1 MGSEFSEE
9 DRIAFYQFTDIVQD
23 QEAWDREHVLDD
35 DYKEWDNPYYG
46 FPQMVKFAF
55 NPNESSR
62 KRLEELKSN
71 GVTYAFPA
79 LFKSQL
85 VRKTKDGRHKKFVY
99 EQEILDLLQVID
111 GNKDDNALLGF
122 LNYDKIK
129 TGKMRKQSEIWQ
141 QKRGCRA
148 LTLPILLKPII
159 RAQAMTWR
167 LSTTRQPA
175 KNGLTKVRRKNGYG
189 YRCNAYKFIRRQ
201 NERIL
206 HCKCGKIVKACVGG
220 KYKNQYR
227 TACLCR

>member
-46 FPQMVKFAF
+46 FPQMVRFAF

-71 GVTYAFPA
+71 GVTYAFSA

-141 QKRGCRA
+141 Q
-148 LTLPILLKPII
+148 
-159 RAQAMTWR
+159 
-167 LSTTRQPA
+167 
-175 KNGLTKVRRKNGYG
+175 
-189 YRCNAYKFIRRQ
+189 
-201 NERIL
+201 
-206 HCKCGKIVKACVGG
+206 
-220 KYKNQYR
+220 
-227 TACLCR
+227 